1 MPDWKEGGGAAAT
14 VSCMSEE
21 AMAMGFT
28 VSSQIAQRLANAI
41 MQAFSIEL
49 EKREAVFSALESE
62 ATKAWLRA
70 RTIVSGA
77 AFGLPVQ
84 AHLACC
90 SAPWRRGRPAMALG
104 RQCARCCVSHRS
116 KWVRACPSNF
126 RNPVVVSA
134 LRVGYAPVTVTG

>member
-1 MPDWKEGGGAAAT
+1 MPDWKEGGGAAAS

-70 RTIVSGA
+70 RTALAGDDYGS
-77 AFGLPVQ
+77 Q
-84 AHLACC
+84 ARLLDCACYTDDPLLMVIGVER
-90 SAPWRRGRPAMALG
+90 AV
-104 RQCARCCVSHRS
+104 CAR
-116 KWVRACPSNF
+116 
-126 RNPVVVSA
+126 
-134 LRVGYAPVTVTG
+134 